1 MFPISQVKTLKER
14 FYNLR
19 AVKAEHVKNNF
30 TYLKR
35 GKKNM
40 CENEVKVETAEEVV
54 YEDITLT
61 CRDCGEEFVFTAGEQ
76 QFYAEKGF
84 KNQPKCCKACRD
96 KKKNAERGERQYFIA
111 TCSECGGEAKLTF
124 RPSSDR
130 PVYCSK
136 CFEARRSAQ

>member
-1 MFPISQVKTLKER
+1 
-14 FYNLR
+14 
-19 AVKAEHVKNNF
+19 
-30 TYLKR
+30 
-35 GKKNM
+35 M
-40 CENEVKVETAEEVV
+40 CENEVKVEGVEEVAEEVV

-76 QFYAEKGF
+76 AFYAEKGF

-124 RPSSDR
+124 QPSTDR
-130 PVYCSK
+130 PVYCSA
-136 CFEARRSAQ
+136 CFEARRAAK

>member
-1 MFPISQVKTLKER
+1 
-14 FYNLR
+14 
-19 AVKAEHVKNNF
+19 
-30 TYLKR
+30 
-35 GKKNM
+35 M
-40 CENEVKVETAEEVV
+40 CENEVKVEGMEEAAEVV

-76 QFYAEKGF
+76 AFYAEKGF
-84 KNQPKCCKACRD
+84 QNKPKCCKACRD

-124 RPSSDR
+124 QPSSDR

>member
-1 MFPISQVKTLKER
+1 
-14 FYNLR
+14 
-19 AVKAEHVKNNF
+19 
-30 TYLKR
+30 
-35 GKKNM
+35 M
-40 CENEVKVETAEEVV
+40 CENEVKVEGVEEVT
-54 YEDITLT
+54 YEDITLK

-111 TCSECGGEAKLTF
+111 VCSECGGEAKLTF
-124 RPSSDR
+124 QPSSDR

>member
-1 MFPISQVKTLKER
+1 
-14 FYNLR
+14 
-19 AVKAEHVKNNF
+19 
-30 TYLKR
+30 
-35 GKKNM
+35 M
-40 CENEVKVETAEEVV
+40 CENEVRVENAEEVV

-124 RPSSDR
+124 QPSSDR

>member
-1 MFPISQVKTLKER
+1 MGSNKQVKISYGAFIYALIKAGAHANTLTD
-14 FYNLR
+14 FN
-19 AVKAEHVKNNF
+19 
-30 TYLKR
+30 KR
-35 GKKNM
+35 GNENM
-40 CENEVKVETAEEVV
+40 CENEVKVENAEEVV

-111 TCSECGGEAKLTF
+111 VCSECGGEAKLTF
-124 RPSSDR
+124 QPSSDR

>member
-1 MFPISQVKTLKER
+1 MKD
-14 FYNLR
+14 FYKNACCKSGAR
-19 AVKAEHVKNNF
+19 IKKNN
-30 TYLKR
+30 LHIQSEE
-35 GKKNM
+35 KNM
-40 CENEVKVETAEEVV
+40 CENEVKVENAEEVV

-124 RPSSDR
+124 QPSSDR